1 MSPSSRKKVLVK
13 RSLALRLALV
23 VTAGVLLA
31 GCAPAAS
38 DTPVPPAADAPSP
51 AASVDDQAFAP
62 TVVSPEDLD
71 GKDATV
77 KIGTSLV
84 LAVPDGTEAE
94 WTGSTADVAIADF
107 SPGGP
112 SEGSV
117 FRPGFLPHEIGQ
129 TAATLTGPDG
139 KTLRFTLSVI
149 AP

>member
-1 MSPSSRKKVLVK
+1 MQ

-23 VTAGVLLA
+23 VTAVVLLA
-31 GCAPAAS
+31 GCTPTASDAPA
-38 DTPVPPAADAPSP
+38 VPAAEAPNP
-51 AASVDDQAFAP
+51 ATSMDDQAFAP
-62 TVVSPEDLD
+62 TVASPEDLD

-84 LAVPDGTEAE
+84 VAVPDGTEAE

-117 FRPGFLPHEIGQ
+117 FRPGFLPHAVGK

-139 KTLRFTLSVI
+139 KTIRFTLSVV

>member
-1 MSPSSRKKVLVK
+1 MK

-23 VTAGVLLA
+23 VVAGALLA

-38 DTPVPPAADAPSP
+38 DAPAVPAAEAPSP
-51 AASVDDQAFAP
+51 AATVDEAFAP
-62 TVVSPEDLD
+62 TVVSPDDLD
-71 GKDATV
+71 GKSASV

-94 WTGSTADVAIADF
+94 WTGTTSDVDIAEF
-107 SPGGP
+107 SAGGP
-112 SEGSV
+112 SEGSI
-117 FRPGFLPHEIGQ
+117 FRPGFLPRAVGE

-139 KTLRFTLSVI
+139 KIIRFTLSVL

>member
-38 DTPVPPAADAPSP
+38 DSPVVPAADAPSP

-62 TVVSPEDLD
+62 TVISPDDLD

-84 LAVPDGTEAE
+84 LTVPDGTEAE
-94 WTGSTADVAIADF
+94 WTGTTGDVAIAEF

-117 FRPGFLPHEIGQ
+117 FHPGFLPRTVGS
-129 TAATLTGPDG
+129 TPATLTGPDG
-139 KTLRFTLSVI
+139 KTIRFTLSVV